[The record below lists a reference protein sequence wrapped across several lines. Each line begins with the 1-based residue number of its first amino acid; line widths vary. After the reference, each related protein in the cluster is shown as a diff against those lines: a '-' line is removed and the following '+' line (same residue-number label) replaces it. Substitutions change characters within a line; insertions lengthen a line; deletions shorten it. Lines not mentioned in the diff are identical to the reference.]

1 VSRQKKVNQMVNS
14 ILPSF
19 LDIPVRCTSNSQPS
33 INSINITP
41 RCGLPCGFM
50 MQHITGAE
58 HRNND
63 SENG

>member
-19 LDIPVRCTSNSQPS
+19 LDISVRCTSKTT
-33 INSINITP
+33 IIIFAINISP

-50 MQHITGAE
+50 MQHITGAA
-58 HRNND
+58 HRNID
-63 SENG
+63 RKV